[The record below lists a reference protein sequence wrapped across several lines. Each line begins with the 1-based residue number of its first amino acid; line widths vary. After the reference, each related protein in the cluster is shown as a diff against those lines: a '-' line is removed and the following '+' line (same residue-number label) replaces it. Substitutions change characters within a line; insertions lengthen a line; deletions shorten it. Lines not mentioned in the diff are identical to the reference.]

1 MTTLTAS
8 LRVTAP
14 RGRSMLTTRP
24 ARRVSGD
31 APRFDLRD
39 RALSR
44 GELIIAAGVITLSA
58 ALNTRLFELV
68 FWLAS
73 LA

>member
-8 LRVTAP
+8 LRVPAP
-14 RGRSMLTTRP
+14 RGRSMPTTRP
-24 ARRVSGD
+24 ARRASID

-39 RALSR
+39 RALSPN
-44 GELIIAAGVITLSA
+44 ELITIAGVILLSA
-58 ALNTRLFELV
+58 TLNTRLFEVV

>member
-8 LRVTAP
+8 IRVPAP
-14 RGRSMLTTRP
+14 RGRSMPTTRP
-24 ARRVSGD
+24 TRRAFID
-31 APRFDLRD
+31 APRFEMRD
-39 RALSR
+39 RALDPN
-44 GELIIAAGVITLSA
+44 ELITVVGVIVLSA

>member
-8 LRVTAP
+8 LRVPAP
-14 RGRSMLTTRP
+14 RGRSMPTTRHT
-24 ARRVSGD
+24 RRAFID

-39 RALSR
+39 RALSPT
-44 GELIIAAGVITLSA
+44 ELVTVVGVIVLSA

-73 LA
+73 MA

>member
-8 LRVTAP
+8 LRLTAP
-14 RGRSMLTTRP
+14 RGRSMPTTRRG
-24 ARRVSGD
+24 AID

-39 RALSR
+39 RALSPN
-44 GELIIAAGVITLSA
+44 ELITIAGVILLSA
-58 ALNTRLFELV
+58 TLNTRLFELV

>member
-8 LRVTAP
+8 LRLTAP
-14 RGRSMLTTRP
+14 RGRSMPTTRR
-24 ARRVSGD
+24 ATID

-39 RALSR
+39 RALSPN
-44 GELIIAAGVITLSA
+44 ELITIAGVILLSA
-58 ALNTRLFELV
+58 TLNTRLFELV

>member
-14 RGRSMLTTRP
+14 RGRSMPTTRLP
-24 ARRVSGD
+24 RRASID
-31 APRFDLRD
+31 APRFELRD
-39 RALSR
+39 RALSAN
-44 GELIIAAGVITLSA
+44 ELITIVSVIVLSA
-58 ALNTRLFELV
+58 GLNTRLFELV

>member
-8 LRVTAP
+8 LRVPAP
-14 RGRSMLTTRP
+14 RGRSMPTTRHT
-24 ARRVSGD
+24 RRASID

-39 RALSR
+39 RALSPI
-44 GELIIAAGVITLSA
+44 ELVTVAGVIVLSA
-58 ALNTRLFELV
+58 TLNTRLFELV

-73 LA
+73 MA